1 MSAASIQ
8 LRALLA
14 EKFPGLATR
23 LNETPAVSQPVWPVE
38 LSTLDADWPAGLA
51 KGALTEVVC
60 AGINFGSAG
69 LIHALLI
76 CAAQENQI
84 VGVIDGSDSLD
95 VTQFEQSVL
104 SRLFWVRCRSVPE
117 ALKAA
122 DLMLRDSNFS
132 LVMLDLKL
140 NPESQ
145 LRKIPAATWYRLQ
158 RLIEKTST
166 VFVIF
171 TPCLLV
177 KAIRQRVILRGASF
191 V

>member
-1 MSAASIQ
+1 
-8 LRALLA
+8 
-14 EKFPGLATR
+14 
-23 LNETPAVSQPVWPVE
+23 
-38 LSTLDADWPAGLA
+38 
-51 KGALTEVVC
+51 
-60 AGINFGSAG
+60 
-69 LIHALLI
+69 
-76 CAAQENQI
+76 
-84 VGVIDGSDSLD
+84 VIDGSDSLD

>member
-1 MSAASIQ
+1 MSDASIQ
-8 LRALLA
+8 LRALLS
-14 EKFPGLATR
+14 EKFPGLAMR
-23 LNETPAVSQPVWPVE
+23 LHETSSGAKPAWPVE
-38 LSTLDADWPAGLA
+38 LLSFDASWPVELA

-60 AGINFGSAG
+60 AGVNSGSAA

-76 CAAQENQI
+76 CAARENQI
-84 VGVIDGSDSLD
+84 VGVIDGCDSLD
-95 VTQFEQSVL
+95 VTQFEQNVL

-122 DLMLRDSNFS
+122 DLMLRDNNFS
-132 LVMLDLKL
+132 LVLLDLKL

-145 LRKIPAATWYRLQ
+145 LRKIPATTWYRLQ
-158 RLIEKTST
+158 RLIERTST

-177 KAIRQRVILRGASF
+177 KATRQRVVLGKTSF
-191 V
+191 A

>member
-1 MSAASIQ
+1 MSDASIQ

-14 EKFPGLATR
+14 EKFPGMATQ
-23 LNETPAVSQPVWPVE
+23 LHETSAVSPPVWPVQ
-38 LSTLDADWPAGLA
+38 LSSLAANWPNELA

-60 AGINFGSAG
+60 AGVNTGSAG
-69 LIHALLI
+69 LMQALLV
-76 CAAQENQI
+76 CGARENQI
-84 VGVIDGSDSLD
+84 IVVVDGSDSLD
-95 VTQFEQSVL
+95 VAQLDPNVL

-122 DLMLRDSNFS
+122 DLMLRDNNFS
-132 LVMLDLKL
+132 LVLLDLKL
-140 NPESQ
+140 NPQSH
-145 LRKIPAATWYRLQ
+145 LRKIPATIWYRLQ

-177 KAIRQRVILRGASF
+177 KATRQRVMLSSF
-191 V
+191 I